1 MNENPDNRFP
11 MNFGECSR
19 PGCQQKVVYRGCDN
33 KVKVALLCLNKKNE
47 KKLNCQE
54 RDFLG
59 ILISQVDVRNDIR
72 RLKNQDK

>member
-33 KVKVALLCLNKKNE
+33 KVKVALLCLKKI
-47 KKLNCQE
+47 KRMK
-54 RDFLG
+54 
-59 ILISQVDVRNDIR
+59 RN
-72 RLKNQDK
+72 